1 MIDNLCASVGLARA
15 PPPDALARFVDLAQT
30 LNSETIGD
38 ILLDKLEDPA
48 WQVSLLLPIFV
59 FVPKNS
65 FCNCDIGSPEGPSC
79 CASLAGVSKCRS
91 VFCVV

>member
-48 WQVSLLLPIFV
+48 WQVSVLFNFLDFV
-59 FVPKNS
+59 SEKS
-65 FCNCDIGSPEGPSC
+65 W
-79 CASLAGVSKCRS
+79 
-91 VFCVV
+91 

>member
-48 WQVSLLLPIFV
+48 WQVSVLFNFLSLYRKSLDNWLFLLLFR
-59 FVPKNS
+59 F
-65 FCNCDIGSPEGPSC
+65 
-79 CASLAGVSKCRS
+79 A
-91 VFCVV
+91 